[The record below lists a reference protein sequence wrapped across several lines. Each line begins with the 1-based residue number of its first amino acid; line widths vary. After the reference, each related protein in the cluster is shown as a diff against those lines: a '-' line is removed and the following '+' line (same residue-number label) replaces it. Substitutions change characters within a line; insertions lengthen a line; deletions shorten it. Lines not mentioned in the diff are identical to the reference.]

1 MEQPVARYRKYA
13 IPISRNDL
21 ALMFFP
27 KLMLIWN
34 VPLKALKAVANR
46 KG

>member
-1 MEQPVARYRKYA
+1 
-13 IPISRNDL
+13 
-21 ALMFFP
+21 LMFFP